1 MSAAV
6 GVEAATTATPAGPSV
21 LQAAADLAGD
31 AGRVGSAWFEL
42 ARAELAVARTSAV
55 RLAAGIAVSL
65 VLAFATWLFACLA
78 LGYWLA
84 GLLARPDL
92 AMLIVAGVN
101 IAIIAGM
108 AVAMRT
114 WWRRMHMPESRAAL
128 GDIARSLS

>member
-1 MSAAV
+1 MSAATSA
-6 GVEAATTATPAGPSV
+6 EAASASAPAPSV

-31 AGRVGSAWFEL
+31 AGRVGAAWLEL

-84 GLLARPDL
+84 GLLHRTDL

-101 IAIIAGM
+101 VAVIAAL

-114 WWRRMHMPESRAAL
+114 WWQRMHMPESRAAL
-128 GDIARSLS
+128 GEIARSMS

>member
-1 MSAAV
+1 MTAAA
-6 GVEAATTATPAGPSV
+6 GVEAATTTTPAGPSV

-42 ARAELAVARTSAV
+42 ARAELAVARTSAA
-55 RLAAGIAVSL
+55 RLAAGIAMSV

-84 GLLARPDL
+84 GLLARTDL
-92 AMLIVAGVN
+92 AMLIVAGLNAAV
-101 IAIIAGM
+101 IAAL